1 MNKLVLNIGL
11 LVFCFSIIF
20 FSQRQMPV
28 TEVLLKSLI
37 IFVVTTIVLSIG
49 AYILMKTFESND
61 DNSQNENKTI
71 LGRNNEQL

>member
-20 FSQRQMPV
+20 FSQRQLAF

-37 IFVVTTIVLSIG
+37 IFIVTIVSLSIG
-49 AYILMKTFESND
+49 AYFVNKYHESND
-61 DNSQNENKTI
+61 DSNQNPNTTI
-71 LGRNNEQL
+71 LGNNNE